1 MWTDRPRNLLVQ
13 LQLVKQ
19 QPKCVRDIVLPYVQ
33 SSAWYGHSEN
43 VLQTLLSSAD
53 DEERRFG
60 VEQILKLRDG
70 KEKGSSSV
78 RERKTPSLN
87 LDATSVADIISWTD
101 DVHEPVLTCELTTK
115 ELKSC
120 LAEPRKVPKW
130 PVHGQSIE
138 RVVKEVTKA
147 SSKVFGSE
155 RRDGYVRAV
164 VNHREMVP
172 IVDSKHDMVLAL
184 QKMVKGD

>member
-1 MWTDRPRNLLVQ
+1 M
-13 LQLVKQ
+13 
-19 QPKCVRDIVLPYVQ
+19 
-33 SSAWYGHSEN
+33 
-43 VLQTLLSSAD
+43 
-53 DEERRFG
+53 
-60 VEQILKLRDG
+60 
-70 KEKGSSSV
+70 
-78 RERKTPSLN
+78 N